1 MDEETGLPK
10 KKVKEYKGEIYT
22 TLGPWQP
29 GNRLKYAI
37 LGFPNTGKSLLYNVL
52 TEADPPKQAVVDD
65 VMFSTIDT
73 QIGQFKVPDERL
85 DFLQKIH
92 GAVGQ
97 NTMKAIVGDGP
108 ALVDGA
114 WTEVEGE
121 GHSFL
126 KHYETCDVILHL
138 LRGWEDEELTHY
150 HETVDPVRDATLLN
164 HELLMHDLLK
174 IEARINELTEEGDLL
189 EYNHSAFGKT
199 LKWERWTLLR
209 AWELLI
215 GRPRDET
222 VVKGGKRPV
231 PEMPTQCGGIALR
244 YAIWEPF
251 EAKFLQDMKLLS
263 AKPVVYLLNVSDR
276 DFLRGRSAY
285 TEDLKAHI
293 KEHLGGGE
301 VIPISAHLEYDLLNY
316 KKQSKIERYLRA
328 NPTHVS
334 VIPHVMF
341 ITRRALKLITF
352 YVADPPENTP
362 NQINFIP
369 VPNDQ
374 VVQPYYVRED
384 TAAQEAAALINT
396 EIGRYFN
403 KLFMYSYHDLHD
415 EDGNFERLDE
425 VGKHRIQ
432 HKRYLM
438 NDGDVCQFFGWD
450 VPKDELP
457 PKKKSSPNK
466 R

>member
-1 MDEETGLPK
+1 MTNKDDK
-10 KKVKEYKGEIYT
+10 DIYT

-29 GNRLKYAI
+29 GNVLKYAL
-37 LGFPNTGKSLLYNVL
+37 LGFPNVGKSLLYNVL

-65 VMFSTIDT
+65 AMFHTLEV
-73 QIGQFKVPDERL
+73 QIGQFPVPDERL
-85 DFLQKIH
+85 DYLVKIH
-92 GAVGQ
+92 GAAGG
-97 NTMKAIVGDGP
+97 NTMTAIVADGP

-114 WTEVEGE
+114 WTEEEGE

-126 KHYETCDVILHL
+126 KKYESCDVFLHL
-138 LRGWEDEELTHY
+138 LRGWESEEITHY
-150 HETVDPVRDATLLN
+150 HETVDPVRDVTLLN

-174 IEARINELTEEGDLL
+174 IEKRINELTEEGDTL
-189 EYNHSAFGKT
+189 EYNHQNFGKT
-199 LKWERWTLLR
+199 LKWERWVLLR
-209 AWELLI
+209 AWELLV
-215 GRPRDET
+215 GRPRKET
-222 VVKGGKRPV
+222 VIKGGKRPI

-251 EAKFLQDMKLLS
+251 EARFLKDMNLMS
-263 AKPVVYLLNVSDR
+263 AKPVVYLLNVSER
-276 DFLRGRSAY
+276 DFLRGRS
-285 TEDLKAHI
+285 TWMDKVKSHVE
-293 KEHLGGGE
+293 EHLGGGE
-301 VIPISAHLEYDLLNY
+301 VLPISATLEYSLLTN
-316 KKQSKIERYLRA
+316 KKTGMLARYMKA

-334 VIPHVMF
+334 IIPHVLF

-374 VVQPYYVRED
+374 IVQPYYVRENSSAID
-384 TAAQEAAALINT
+384 AAALINT
-396 EIGRYFN
+396 EIARYFN
-403 KLFMYSYHDLHD
+403 KLVMYSYHDLHD
-415 EDGNFERLDE
+415 EDGNFERLNE

-450 VPKDELP
+450 VPKEELP
-457 PKKKSSPNK
+457 PKRSKSPKK
-466 R
+466 

>member
-1 MDEETGLPK
+1 M
-10 KKVKEYKGEIYT
+10 YT

-29 GNRLKYAI
+29 GNVLKYAI
-37 LGFPNTGKSLLYNVL
+37 LGFPNVGKSLLYNVL
-52 TEADPPKQAVVDD
+52 TEVDPPKEAVVDD
-65 VMFSTIDT
+65 AMFHTLET
-73 QIGQFKVPDERL
+73 QIGQFPVPDERL
-85 DFLQKIH
+85 DYLVKIH
-92 GAVGQ
+92 GAAGG
-97 NTMKAIVGDGP
+97 NTMTAIVADGP

-114 WTEVEGE
+114 WTEEEGE

-126 KHYETCDVILHL
+126 KKYESCDVFLHV
-138 LRGWEDEELTHY
+138 LRGFESEALTHY
-150 HETVDPVRDATLLN
+150 HETVDPLRDATLLN

-174 IEARINELTEEGDLL
+174 IEKRINDLTEEGDTL
-189 EYNHSAFGKT
+189 EYNHQVFGKT

-209 AWELLI
+209 AWELLV
-215 GRPRDET
+215 GRPRQET
-222 VVKGGKRPV
+222 VVKGGKRPI

-251 EAKFLQDMKLLS
+251 EARFLQDMKLMS
-263 AKPVVYLLNVSDR
+263 AKPVVYLLNVSER
-276 DFLRGRSAY
+276 DFLRGRTAW
-285 TEDLKAHI
+285 TDKLKAHVE
-293 KEHLGGGE
+293 EHLGGGE
-301 VIPISAHLEYDLLNY
+301 VLAVSAKLEYSLLTN
-316 KKQSKIERYLRA
+316 KKAGTLTKYMRA
-328 NPTHVS
+328 NPTHISIV
-334 VIPHVMF
+334 PHTLF

-369 VPNDQ
+369 VPNEQ
-374 VVQPYYVRED
+374 IVQPYYVRENSSAQD
-384 TAAQEAAALINT
+384 AASLINT

-403 KLFMYSYHDLHD
+403 KMVMYSYHDLHD

-450 VPKDELP
+450 PPKDELP
-457 PKKKSSPNK
+457 PPKSKKK
-466 R
+466 